1 MDLHP
6 DETSAAEY
14 NDWSLLRMIVVLMTR
29 EYNFV
34 TYYSDIHT
42 DDGLHTMMYQTLL
55 WERK

>member
-1 MDLHP
+1 
-6 DETSAAEY
+6 
-14 NDWSLLRMIVVLMTR
+14 MIVVLMTR